1 MIKTWL
7 IPIAASMII
16 MVSLLM
22 VNLMVLS
29 GSTLLA
35 GFFKQRVKIV
45 LADSLLNDAFNSVE
59 NIAEACM
66 HSSKGNFSEF
76 KKTLEEE
83 LERLTENLCDEE
95 FFREYGI
102 LVRFSSS
109 IEYYDE
115 ECSVEII
122 SRIHVSDPEGF
133 FSFERVYKTVKRQDS
148 TVYNGLTG

>member
-7 IPIAASMII
+7 IPIAASTII

-22 VNLMVLS
+22 VNLIVLS

-35 GFFKQRVKIV
+35 GFLKQRVKLV
-45 LADSLLNDAFNSVE
+45 LADSLLNDTFNSVE

-66 HSSKGNFSEF
+66 RSSKGNFSEF
-76 KKTLEEE
+76 KKNLEEE
-83 LERLTENLCDEE
+83 LKRLTENLCDEE

-102 LVRFSSS
+102 LVRFSCN
-109 IEYYDE
+109 IESYDE

-122 SRIHVSDPEGF
+122 SRIHVSDLEGF
-133 FSFERVYKTVKRQDS
+133 FSFERVCKTVKRQDS
-148 TVYNGLTG
+148 TVDNGLTG